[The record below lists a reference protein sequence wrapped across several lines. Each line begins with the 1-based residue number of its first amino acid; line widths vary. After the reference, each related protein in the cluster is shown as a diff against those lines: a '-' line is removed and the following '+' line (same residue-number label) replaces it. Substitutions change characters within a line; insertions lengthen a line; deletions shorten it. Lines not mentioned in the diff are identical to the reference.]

1 MRYNKIV
8 ITKPVAPRR
17 RQPSPLSGHITKE
30 YIMTNSNSTVSNA
43 ANLQFDRE
51 QGVTRQIIKPFI
63 HDVVKP
69 FIHIDENPQSAD
81 LTLQEAPIPVPQMS
95 VAQMSAPVP
104 VAQMSAPVPVAQMS
118 APVPQM
124 SAPLPPMPDLSA
136 PEPPMPPV
144 KMQFAEAKGILATL
158 KANAAERLPAD
169 PTGERQQLQA
179 PPPSLEKVKVNPSQ
193 LMRGFAEKFGA
204 IIVNGELYIRAG
216 RHYES
221 KSKHAAKQMIAAY
234 CRSVIGDDISVRI
247 ISEVLGLLMTFAD
260 IANESFEIDDNLV
273 DTLDGVIDVRTGQ
286 FVEYSPFMRCF
297 HYLPYHV
304 SPAYVGAQHCPNFSC
319 YLYTCTGG
327 EAALI
332 ERLWELVALLLTPK
346 RLKCLPILF
355 GAPSSG
361 KSVLLSLLKKLMA
374 PGDCFPLNFTRL
386 CDRFSLGFAAT
397 ANLITY
403 YDVPNE
409 RLKQKEVAA
418 LKSICSTEDDLPV
431 ERKGG
436 EVKAMRLSK
445 LKVILA
451 SNFILRGTNYDEALN
466 ERIKY
471 FVFPF
476 TVPKEA
482 RIEHLS
488 DLLAS
493 EGSAIISTCLLQY
506 APEMIRRNLRFS
518 GELETQTLIDGMVT
532 YVPDDETSAVID
544 FICECVENAPDEKV
558 STAELFE
565 AFIAFCSGAMEFTS
579 DRKFSEVFAKT
590 IGQRAEKCRLLVNGK
605 SVNGY
610 RGIRLKPQTS
620 KEIIK

>member
-1 MRYNKIV
+1 MNTFTHTISKE
-8 ITKPVAPRR
+8 TKNCGNA
-17 RQPSPLSGHITKE
+17 E
-30 YIMTNSNSTVSNA
+30 TVS
-43 ANLQFDRE
+43 RT
-51 QGVTRQIIKPFI
+51 VIKPFI

-81 LTLQEAPIPVPQMS
+81 LTTQEAPIPVPQM
-95 VAQMSAPVP
+95 P
-104 VAQMSAPVPVAQMS
+104 VAQVSAPVPVAQMS

-124 SAPLPPMPDLSA
+124 SASVLPVPDLSA
-136 PEPPMPPV
+136 SAAMLPQV
-144 KMQFAEAKGILATL
+144 QMQYDEAKEILETL
-158 KANAAERLPAD
+158 KTNAAERLPAAQ
-169 PTGERQQLQA
+169 TGERQQLQA
-179 PPPSLEKVKVNPSQ
+179 PSPSTEKVKVNPSQ

-216 RHYES
+216 RHFER
-221 KSKHAAKQMIAAY
+221 KTKHAAKQMIAAF

-260 IANESFEIDDNLV
+260 ITDESVEIDDNLV
-273 DTLDGVIDVRTGQ
+273 DTLDGIIDIRSGQ

-319 YLYTCTGG
+319 YLHTCTGG

-332 ERLWELVALLLTPK
+332 ERLWELAALLLTPK

-397 ANLITY
+397 ANLVTY

-409 RLKQKEVAA
+409 RLKPKETAS
-418 LKSICSTEDDLPV
+418 LKSLCSTEDDLPV

-488 DLLAS
+488 DILAS
-493 EGSAIISTCLLQY
+493 EGSAIISTCLFKY
-506 APEMIRRNLRFS
+506 APVMIQRNYRFS
-518 GELETQTLIDGMVT
+518 GEPETQSLINSMIT
-532 YVPDDETSAVID
+532 YIPDDETSAVID
-544 FICECVENAPDEKV
+544 FICERVEDASDEKV

-565 AFIAFCSGAMEFTS
+565 AFIAFCGGAMEFTS

>member
-1 MRYNKIV
+1 
-8 ITKPVAPRR
+8 
-17 RQPSPLSGHITKE
+17 
-30 YIMTNSNSTVSNA
+30 MTNSNSTVSNA
-43 ANLQFDRE
+43 PNNCRNAETASRT
-51 QGVTRQIIKPFI
+51 VIRPFI
-63 HDVVKP
+63 HDAVNP
-69 FIHIDENPQSAD
+69 FIHIDENSQSAD
-81 LTLQEAPIPVPQMS
+81 LTPQEAPIPVPQMP
-95 VAQMSAPVP
+95 VAPISAALTAPAPTPVP
-104 VAQMSAPVPVAQMS
+104 VAQMSAPVPDISASAAMLPQVQMHF
-118 APVPQM
+118 
-124 SAPLPPMPDLSA
+124 D
-136 PEPPMPPV
+136 
-144 KMQFAEAKGILATL
+144 EAKGILENL
-158 KANAAERLPAD
+158 KANASDHLPVAQ
-169 PTGERQQLQA
+169 TGERHQLQA
-179 PPPSLEKVKVNPSQ
+179 PPPSVEKAKVNNSQ
-193 LMRGFAEKFGA
+193 LMRGFAEKFGV

-216 RHYES
+216 RHFER

-260 IANESFEIDDNLV
+260 ITDETIEIDDNLV

-286 FVEYSPFMRCF
+286 FVPDNRAQRCF

-304 SPAYVGAQHCPNFSC
+304 FPAYVGAQHCPNFSR
-319 YLYTCTGG
+319 YLHTCTGG

-409 RLKQKEVAA
+409 RLKPKEVAA
-418 LKSICSTEDDLPV
+418 LKSLCSTEDDLPI
-431 ERKGG
+431 EHKGG
-436 EVKAMRLSK
+436 EVKAMRLSR
-445 LKVILA
+445 LKVVLA
-451 SNFILRGTNYDEALN
+451 SNYILRGTNYDEALN
-466 ERIKY
+466 ERINY

-493 EGSAIISTCLLQY
+493 EGSAIISTCLLKY
-506 APEMIRRNLRFS
+506 APEMIRRNFRFS
-518 GELETQTLIDGMVT
+518 GELETQAIIDGMVT
-532 YVPDDETSAVID
+532 YVPVDETSAVID
-544 FICECVENAPDEKV
+544 FICERVEDAPDEKV

-565 AFIAFCSGAMEFTS
+565 AFIAFCGGAMEFTN
-579 DRKFSEVFAKT
+579 DKKFSEVFAKT
-590 IGQRAEKCRLLVNGK
+590 IGQRAEKCRVLVNGK

-620 KEIIK
+620 NNINI

>member
-1 MRYNKIV
+1 MN
-8 ITKPVAPRR
+8 T
-17 RQPSPLSGHITKE
+17 STHTITKE
-30 YIMTNSNSTVSNA
+30 TTDCGNAEAVSRTV
-43 ANLQFDRE
+43 
-51 QGVTRQIIKPFI
+51 IKPFI

-81 LTLQEAPIPVPQMS
+81 LTTQEAPIPVPQM
-95 VAQMSAPVP
+95 P
-104 VAQMSAPVPVAQMS
+104 VAQMSAPV
-118 APVPQM
+118 
-124 SAPLPPMPDLSA
+124 PPMPDLSA
-136 PEPPMPPV
+136 PEPLLPPV
-144 KMQFAEAKGILATL
+144 KMQIAEAKGILATL

-179 PPPSLEKVKVNPSQ
+179 PPPSLQKVKVNPSQ
-193 LMRGFAEKFGA
+193 LMRGFAAKHGA
-204 IIVNGELYIRAG
+204 LIANGELYVRVG
-216 RHYES
+216 RHFER
-221 KSKHAAKQMIAAY
+221 KTKHAAKQMIAAF

-260 IANESFEIDDNLV
+260 ITDETIEIDDNLV

-304 SPAYVGAQHCPNFSC
+304 SPAYAGAQQCPNFSC
-319 YLYTCTGG
+319 YLHTCTGG

-332 ERLWELVALLLTPK
+332 ERLWELAALLLTPK

-374 PGDCFPLNFTRL
+374 PGDCFPLNFTRIQ
-386 CDRFSLGFAAT
+386 DRFSLGFAAA
-397 ANLITY
+397 ANLVTY

-409 RLKQKEVAA
+409 RLKPKEIAP
-418 LKSICSTEDDLPV
+418 LKSLCSTEDDLPI
-431 ERKGG
+431 EHKGG
-436 EVKAMRLSK
+436 EVKAMRLSR

-493 EGSAIISTCLLQY
+493 EGSAIISTCLFKY
-506 APEMIRRNLRFS
+506 APVMIQRNYRFS
-518 GELETQTLIDGMVT
+518 GELETQTLIDSMVT
-532 YVPDDETSAVID
+532 YVPDDETSAVIE
-544 FICECVENAPDEKV
+544 FICERVEDASDEKV

-565 AFIAFCSGAMEFTS
+565 AFIAFCGGAMEFTN

>member
-1 MRYNKIV
+1 
-8 ITKPVAPRR
+8 
-17 RQPSPLSGHITKE
+17 
-30 YIMTNSNSTVSNA
+30 MTPTVSNA
-43 ANLQFDRE
+43 QNPCGNAETASRT
-51 QGVTRQIIKPFI
+51 VIRPFI
-63 HDVVKP
+63 HDAVNP
-69 FIHIDENPQSAD
+69 FIHVDENPQSAD
-81 LTLQEAPIPVPQMS
+81 LTPQEAPIPMPQMS
-95 VAQMSAPVP
+95 VTPISAAPTAPAPAIPTPTPVSATSTSVP
-104 VAQMSAPVPVAQMS
+104 VAQMSAPVPPAPS
-118 APVPQM
+118 KLAPVSLLPNVQM
-124 SAPLPPMPDLSA
+124 RFD
-136 PEPPMPPV
+136 
-144 KMQFAEAKGILATL
+144 EAKGILQGL
-158 KANAAERLPAD
+158 KANASDHLPVAQ
-169 PTGERQQLQA
+169 TGERHQLQA
-179 PPPSLEKVKVNPSQ
+179 PPPSVEKAKVNNSQ

-216 RHYES
+216 RHFES

-234 CRSVIGDDISVRI
+234 CRGVIGDAISVRI
-247 ISEVLGLLMTFAD
+247 IGEVLGLLMTFAD
-260 IANESFEIDDNLV
+260 ITDETIEIDDNLV
-273 DTLDGVIDVRTGQ
+273 DTLDGVIDIRTGQ

-304 SPAYVGAQHCPNFSC
+304 SPAYVGAQHCPNFSR

-332 ERLWELVALLLTPK
+332 ERLWELTALLLTPK

-409 RLKQKEVAA
+409 RLKPKEVAA
-418 LKSICSTEDDLPV
+418 LKSLCSTEDDLPV

-445 LKVILA
+445 LKVALA

-493 EGSAIISTCLLQY
+493 EGSAIISTCLFKY
-506 APEMIRRNLRFS
+506 APEMIRRNYRFS
-518 GELETQTLIDGMVT
+518 GEPETEAIINGMVT
-532 YVPDDETSAVID
+532 YVPNDETSAVID
-544 FICECVENAPDEKV
+544 FICERVEDASDEKV
-558 STAELFE
+558 STVELFE
-565 AFIAFCSGAMEFTS
+565 AFIAFCGGAMEFTN

-590 IGQRAEKCRLLVNGK
+590 IGQRAEKCRVLVNGK

-610 RGIRLKPQTS
+610 RGIRLKPQKS
-620 KEIIK
+620 EDMIK

>member
-1 MRYNKIV
+1 MNTSTHTI
-8 ITKPVAPRR
+8 
-17 RQPSPLSGHITKE
+17 SE
-30 YIMTNSNSTVSNA
+30 ETNHFGNAEAVSARTV
-43 ANLQFDRE
+43 
-51 QGVTRQIIKPFI
+51 IKPFI
-63 HDVVKP
+63 HDAVNP

-81 LTLQEAPIPVPQMS
+81 LTPQEAPIPMPQMS
-95 VAQMSAPVP
+95 VTPISAALTAPAPTPVPAAQMSAPV
-104 VAQMSAPVPVAQMS
+104 
-118 APVPQM
+118 
-124 SAPLPPMPDLSA
+124 LPMPDLSA
-136 PEPPMPPV
+136 SAAMLPQVQMH
-144 KMQFAEAKGILATL
+144 FDEAKGILENL
-158 KANAAERLPAD
+158 KANAAEHLPVAQ
-169 PTGERQQLQA
+169 TGERHQLQA
-179 PPPSLEKVKVNPSQ
+179 PPPSMEKVKVNPSQ
-193 LMRGFAEKFGA
+193 LMRGFAAKHGA
-204 IIVNGELYIRAG
+204 LIANGELYVRVG
-216 RHYES
+216 RHFEHRT
-221 KSKHAAKQMIAAY
+221 KEGVKMMISSY
-234 CRSVIGDDISVRI
+234 CRAMIGDATTVRV
-247 ISEVLGLLMTFAD
+247 ISEVCGLLMTFAD
-260 IANESFEIDDNLV
+260 IANESVEIDDNLV

-304 SPAYVGAQHCPNFSC
+304 SPAYVGAQHCQNFSR
-319 YLYTCTGG
+319 YLYTSTGG

-332 ERLWELVALLLTPK
+332 ERLWELAALLLTPK

-374 PGDCFPLNFTRL
+374 PGDCFPLNFTRIQ
-386 CDRFSLGFAAT
+386 DRFSLGYTAT

-409 RLKQKEVAA
+409 RLKPKEVAA
-418 LKSICSTEDDLPV
+418 LKSLCSTEDDLPV

-445 LKVILA
+445 LKVALA
-451 SNFILRGTNYDEALN
+451 SNFILRSTNYDEALN

-493 EGSAIISTCLLQY
+493 EGSAIISTCLLKY
-506 APEMIRRNLRFS
+506 APEMIRRNFRFS
-518 GELETQTLIDGMVT
+518 GELETQAIIDGMVT
-532 YVPDDETSAVID
+532 YVPVDETSAVVD
-544 FICECVENAPDEKV
+544 FICERVEDASDEKV

-565 AFIAFCSGAMEFTS
+565 AFIAFCGGAMEFTS

-590 IGQRAEKCRLLVNGK
+590 IGQRAEKCRVLVNGK

-610 RGIRLKPQTS
+610 RGIRLKPQTINN
-620 KEIIK
+620 IIV